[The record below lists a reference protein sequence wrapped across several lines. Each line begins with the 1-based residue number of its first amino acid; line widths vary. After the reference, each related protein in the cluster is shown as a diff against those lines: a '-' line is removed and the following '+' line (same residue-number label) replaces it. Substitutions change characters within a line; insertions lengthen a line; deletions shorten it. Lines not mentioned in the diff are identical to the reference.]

1 MATEKWMPKPYTW
14 EEFLSFDRLKRA
26 VTGRVLDWVE
36 HIMETEFPVS
46 EARIEGLVADEWQ
59 RAKEMLRSSPQAR
72 EAFRK
77 WLEGYVGEHVDR
89 RIKADK
95 AELEQFGVAERS
107 L

>member
-1 MATEKWMPKPYTW
+1 MATEKWMPPQYTW

-26 VTGRVLDWVE
+26 VTSRVLDWVE
-36 HIMETEFPVS
+36 HLMETEFPIEQS
-46 EARIEGLVADEWQ
+46 RIEELVATEWQ
-59 RAKEMLRSSPQAR
+59 RAKDMLRSSPQAR

-95 AELEQFGVAERS
+95 SELEQFGVAEKS
-107 L
+107 I